1 MAPGRNLTVL
11 HVLDTLGTGGAERQ
25 LALFLER
32 SDPRCF
38 RHVVCTLGAGGPV
51 EPRLVASGVRICNL
65 RVGSRLGLVRSVT
78 GLRRLVGEL
87 RPHVIH
93 ATLFRP
99 GVAARIVG
107 RWCRIPVITSLV
119 NTTYEPEWR
128 LDNPRLTPW
137 KVWSVQ
143 AIDRLTARLHDMWY
157 VAITASV
164 KASAVRQ
171 LGIPPERIVVIPRG
185 LVPERWATHEDAAT
199 VRRSLGWQD
208 AYPVILN
215 VGRLV
220 PQKGQQYAIRAM
232 AAVVARF
239 PEARLVIAGEGRLRP
254 MLQHMI
260 RDLGLT
266 DHVSLLGER
275 DDVAGLLH
283 AADIFVF
290 PSLFEGLGNAV
301 LEAMAAG
308 KPCVC
313 SDIPPLR
320 EITDNGRVAAL
331 VEARSPAGLASALVR
346 LAEDREAAAELGRQ
360 AQAWVRRH
368 YDIRVAVGML
378 EALYRQVAE
387 LGLGEA

>member
-1 MAPGRNLTVL
+1 MGPERHLIVL

-25 LALFLER
+25 LATFLRR
-32 SDPRCF
+32 SDPQRF

-51 EPRLVASGVRICNL
+51 ESELIATGVRICNL
-65 RVGSRLGLVRSVT
+65 GVGSRMGLVRSVA
-78 GLRRLVGEL
+78 GLRRVVQEV

-143 AIDRLTARLHDMWY
+143 AIDRVTTRLGDTRY
-157 VAITASV
+157 VAITESV
-164 KASAVRQ
+164 KVSAVRR
-171 LGIPPERIVVIPRG
+171 LGIPPERIVIIPRG
-185 LVPERWATHEDAAT
+185 LVPERWVGCEDAAA
-199 VRRSLGWQD
+199 VRQSLGWQD
-208 AYPVILN
+208 AYPVIVN

-220 PQKGQQYAIRAM
+220 PQKGQQYAVRAM
-232 AAVVARF
+232 TAVVARF
-239 PEARLVIAGEGRLRP
+239 PMARLAIAGEGRLRP
-254 MLQHMI
+254 VLERLI

-275 DDVAGLLH
+275 DDVARLLH

-313 SDIPPLR
+313 SNIPALR
-320 EITDNGRVAAL
+320 EVTDNGRVAAL
-331 VEARSPAGLASALVR
+331 AEAQSPASLASALVR
-346 LAEDREAAAELGRQ
+346 LAVDREAAWQLGRQ
-360 AQAWVRRH
+360 AQAWVRQR
-368 YDIRVAVGML
+368 YDIRVAVSRL
-378 EALYRQVAE
+378 EALYQEVVD
-387 LGLGEA
+387 

>member
-1 MAPGRNLTVL
+1 M
-11 HVLDTLGTGGAERQ
+11 
-25 LALFLER
+25 
-32 SDPRCF
+32 
-38 RHVVCTLGAGGPV
+38 
-51 EPRLVASGVRICNL
+51 
-65 RVGSRLGLVRSVT
+65 GLVRSVA
-78 GLRRLVGEL
+78 GLRRVVQEV

-143 AIDRLTARLHDMWY
+143 AIDRVTTRLGDTRY
-157 VAITASV
+157 VAITESV
-164 KASAVRQ
+164 KVSAVRR
-171 LGIPPERIVVIPRG
+171 LGIPPERIVIIPRG
-185 LVPERWATHEDAAT
+185 LVPERWVGCEDAAA
-199 VRRSLGWQD
+199 VRQSLGWQD
-208 AYPVILN
+208 AYPVIVN

-220 PQKGQQYAIRAM
+220 PQKGQQYAVRAM
-232 AAVVARF
+232 TAVVARF
-239 PEARLVIAGEGRLRP
+239 PMARLAIAGEGRLRP
-254 MLQHMI
+254 VLERLI

-275 DDVAGLLH
+275 DDVARLLH

-313 SDIPPLR
+313 SNIPALR
-320 EITDNGRVAAL
+320 EVTDNGRVAAL
-331 VEARSPAGLASALVR
+331 AEAQSPASLASALVR
-346 LAEDREAAAELGRQ
+346 LAVDREAAWQLGRQ
-360 AQAWVRRH
+360 AQAWVRQR
-368 YDIRVAVGML
+368 YDIRVAVSRL
-378 EALYRQVAE
+378 EALYQEVVD
-387 LGLGEA
+387 